1 MGALSASKSPSALS
15 ARAGQEWD
23 GSRSLKD
30 VFFRSSE
37 GCAKLLV
44 EARMAE
50 KNQHR
55 HPPVPVCSP
64 LDFNK
69 KAQKDNGMVAASFL
83 RRDLSAGL
91 VVEKKFDNSSSFGG
105 AKLSTVLDL
114 KTQKENLDCNKL

>member
-1 MGALSASKSPSALS
+1 M
-15 ARAGQEWD
+15 
-23 GSRSLKD
+23 
-30 VFFRSSE
+30 FFRSSK

-44 EARMAE
+44 EARMTE
-50 KNQHR
+50 KPSQHR

-69 KAQKDNGMVAASFL
+69 KAQKDNGMVAASFF
-83 RRDLSAGL
+83 RRDLAPRL
-91 VVEKKFDNSSSFGG
+91 IVEKKFDNSSSFGG